1 MTAAEGFAA
10 EQKFSAVWHAQLFA
24 LTVHLYDKGVFTW
37 PEWTAA
43 LGRHL
48 RAEPP
53 HKASQPDD
61 QDSYYLA
68 WMAALMDC
76 LAGKQLTTA
85 DEVQKMYDRWAAA
98 YLAICMASLSGWR
111 PPNQNRPVFLLVC
124 WESLLVFCTDRVCRA

>member
-1 MTAAEGFAA
+1 MIKVCSLAGMDRT
-10 EQKFSAVWHAQLFA
+10 
-24 LTVHLYDKGVFTW
+24 
-37 PEWTAA
+37 

-68 WMAALMDC
+68 RMAALMDC

-85 DEVQKMYDRWAAA
+85 DEVQKMYDRWAAPIW
-98 YLAICMASLSGWR
+98 LPRMASQSGWR
-111 PPNQNRPVFLLVC
+111 PPNQNRHVFY
-124 WESLLVFCTDRVCRA
+124 SLLGVIVGFCTDRVCRA

>member
-24 LTVHLYDKGVFTW
+24 LTVHLHDKGVFTW

-61 QDSYYLA
+61 QHSYYLA

-85 DEVQKMYDRWAAA
+85 DEVQKMYNRWAAA
-98 YLAICMASLSGWR
+98 YLATPHG
-111 PPNQNRPVFLLVC
+111 QPVRLAPA
-124 WESLLVFCTDRVCRA
+124 EPE